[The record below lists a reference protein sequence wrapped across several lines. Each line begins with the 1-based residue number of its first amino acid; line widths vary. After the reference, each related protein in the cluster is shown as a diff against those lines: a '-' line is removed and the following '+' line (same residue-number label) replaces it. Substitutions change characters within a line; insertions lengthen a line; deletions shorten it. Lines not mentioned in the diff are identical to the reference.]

1 MAEFVEVVSPRFFGS
16 ILFVRGGNYSAS
28 ILTFY
33 VAFSIKLHII
43 QFVNV
48 IGCCCKVHSP

>member
-1 MAEFVEVVSPRFFGS
+1 MAEFVEVVAPRFFGS

-33 VAFSIKLHII
+33 AVFSIKLHII

-48 IGCCCKVHSP
+48 RVLL

>member
-33 VAFSIKLHII
+33 VAFSIKLSI
-43 QFVNV
+43 
-48 IGCCCKVHSP
+48 